1 MGVRGLRRSL
11 FAAETGA
18 SGSGDDAM
26 PWRHLGLLL
35 VGAALLLLAFN
46 GLMDVGARVAGD
58 DVQRFDA
65 ASLVDAGG
73 NPVRAEGDA
82 PVPMRLQGNCHA
94 RGECT
99 RYYRIAFQHDPAATG
114 LYALYIPQ
122 FTGRLQ
128 VALNGVPVT
137 DSTRGQTSLRLGQG
151 APQLAALPG
160 RLLHPGANE
169 FAVTL
174 AGRMGAGAVGPVYF
188 GPEAELRDDYE
199 AAQFLVVTLPRL
211 MDGALFAIGAIML
224 MIWLTRRHDRLYL
237 LCAAI
242 SLCFALSSMSPVI
255 AAAFGAQFLLPVNV
269 LRFVG
274 ACLLLPFTWHLVGRR
289 PPVRIAWF
297 LVPGVLMFLSFRM
310 LPAAWSTLLVPLLFV
325 PLALALAAVALW
337 ELWRAGIRGGDRT
350 ALTLLAVIAV
360 LLSLTT
366 RDQLVT
372 AGVLDKGYVLLARFN
387 GPLLVLIMGG
397 TLLRRFA
404 EGLSLLENF
413 NARLNRDVD
422 AARGELRAAFEREQA
437 HVRKATLE
445 AERMRLMGD
454 LHDGIAG
461 HLVSIISLCEQP
473 APAAGADDA
482 GVGSEVAQASRR
494 ALTDLR
500 LVIDSMEDVGGD
512 LAMMLTAFRDRVEP
526 QLRRAGIRMDWQ
538 ARDLPDLPGLAPATT
553 LAIYRILQEAV
564 NNAAKHSGSGVV
576 AVAATGSPLPGHGVR
591 LEVRDFGK
599 GGAATRPHGYGM
611 GNMRKRAAALGA
623 SLTVESD
630 PAGTRVLLDLPPR
643 LDAGQDP
650 ATAGSGSA

>member
-1 MGVRGLRRSL
+1 MGARGLRRSW
-11 FAAETGA
+11 FAAEAGA
-18 SGSGDDAM
+18 PAFAEGAI

-73 NPVRAEGDA
+73 NPVRADDA

-99 RYYRIAFQHDPAATG
+99 RHYRIAFHHDPAATG
-114 LYALYIPQ
+114 LYALYVPQ

-151 APQLAALPG
+151 APQLATLPG

-188 GPEAELRDDYE
+188 GPDAELRDDYE
-199 AAQFLVVTLPRL
+199 AAHFLVVTLPRL

-224 MIWLTRRHDRLYL
+224 LIWLTRRHDRLYL

-242 SLCFALSSMSPVI
+242 SLCFAVSSQSPVI
-255 AAAFGAQFLLPVNV
+255 AGAFGAQFLLPVNV

-297 LVPGVLMFLSFRM
+297 LVPGVLMVLSFRM

-337 ELWRAGIRGGDRT
+337 ELWRAGIHGGDRT
-350 ALTLLAVIAV
+350 ALTLLAVIVV
-360 LLSLTT
+360 LLSLTV

-387 GPLLVLIMGG
+387 GPLLVMIMGA

-404 EGLSLLENF
+404 EGLSLLEDF

-461 HLVSIISLCEQP
+461 NLVSIISLCEQP
-473 APAAGADDA
+473 GGAAGN
-482 GVGSEVAQASRR
+482 EVAQASRR

-500 LVIDSMEDVGGD
+500 LVIDSMEDVGDD

-526 QLRRAGIRMDWQ
+526 QLRRSGIRMNWQ

-564 NNAAKHSGSGVV
+564 NNAVKHSGSEVV
-576 AVAATGSPLPGHGVR
+576 AVAATASPLPGHGVR
-591 LEVRDFGK
+591 LVVRDAGR
-599 GGAATRPHGYGM
+599 GGAEARRGGYGM
-611 GNMRKRAAALGA
+611 ANMRKRAAALGA
-623 SLTVESD
+623 TLAVESD
-630 PAGTRVLLDLPPR
+630 AGGTRVLLDLPPR
-643 LDAGQDP
+643 LGG
-650 ATAGSGSA
+650 ATAG